1 MSSKK
6 NREWEPTLTATAHP
20 PIEVLPYSINQLVGL
35 LCAAAPHSER
45 EKIKI
50 KNKPHVEYFK
60 EYFGHFERDRPLTII
75 VERSYTD
82 RDFLED
88 YAAYYAR
95 CFEGR
100 YKSTCTRLH
109 FFQIKIDKAELDKAV
124 LGESEILNKDS
135 LNEAY
140 LGFIVVKPLPFR
152 CIGRTCLRTYEDDDN
167 RRQYPVI
174 RSYEVHLLGFDL
186 KVKSIA
192 LQEQDT
198 VAAACATSALW
209 SIFQAT
215 AKLFQHPI
223 YSPFEITRVATNHF
237 PSMKR
242 VFPNK
247 GLNTLQI
254 SAAIR
259 HIGLEP
265 ENIGVETKAWLQ
277 SAAYGYLRA
286 GIPIVLMARMYDVS
300 EAGKWTP
307 YNDDPGAGHA
317 VAIMGYSLG
326 KSSAVR
332 FSDDV
337 PIRLRSSQIDKLYV
351 HDDGIGPFA
360 RMPFAN
366 RELKQ
371 HTKDGTEKTKIL
383 QCFDSSWPCSPERR
397 GRVCFVP
404 ETLIVPLYHKIR
416 INLEDVLTNK
426 QFGVF
431 AWNQELPSVLEAK
444 GVTLTSAEPL
454 EWDVYLQRNS
464 CFKQEL
470 RTKGVRRGADQ
481 AQMLD
486 VLQHSLPRFI
496 WRASAFSGESLVA
509 DFIYDA
515 TDIADG
521 SYLREILFYEAESGD

>member
-1 MSSKK
+1 MGTDSRNDS
-6 NREWEPTLTATAHP
+6 PP
-20 PIEVLPYSINQLVGL
+20 PIEVFPYSIERLVEL
-35 LCAAAPHSER
+35 LFKAAPHADR
-45 EKIKI
+45 EKIE
-50 KNKPHVEYFK
+50 NKPHVRYF
-60 EYFGHFERDRPLTII
+60 EDYFAHFEQDGSLTIV
-75 VERSYTD
+75 VEHSYTD

-100 YKSTCTRLH
+100 YKATCTRLH
-109 FFQIKIDKAELDKAV
+109 FFQLAFNKAELDKAV
-124 LGESEILNKDS
+124 LGELEILNKNS
-135 LNEAY
+135 LNKAY
-140 LGFIVVKPLPFR
+140 LGFIVVKPLPLR
-152 CIGRTCLRTYEDDDN
+152 CIGRTCLRTYKKDDDKH
-167 RRQYPVI
+167 RQYPVT
-174 RSYEVHLLGFDL
+174 RPYETHLLGFDL
-186 KVKSIA
+186 KVESIA
-192 LQEQDT
+192 FQEQDT

-237 PSMKR
+237 PSVKR

-247 GLNTLQI
+247 GLNIYHI

-265 ENIGVETKAWLQ
+265 ENLGIETKANLQ

-286 GIPIVLMARMYDVS
+286 AIPIGLMARMYDVS
-300 EAGKWTP
+300 DEDRATP

-326 KSSAVR
+326 KSSAAP
-332 FSDDV
+332 FSDEV
-337 PIRLRSSQIDKLYV
+337 PTRLRSSRIDKLYV

-366 RELKQ
+366 RTLKQ
-371 HTKDGTEKTKIL
+371 QTKDGDVGIPWAL
-383 QCFDSSWPCSPERR
+383 DSSWPCSPKRH

-416 INLEDVLTNK
+416 ITLDDVLENE

-431 AWNQELPSVLEAK
+431 FWDQYLPSVLEAK